1 MAEIWDQ
8 ARVQQYI
15 DDGVEESLNLDYKA
29 AGALAKTDSKRREVT
44 KDVSAM
50 ANSDGGNILY
60 GVTENGHLPGNI
72 DPVNRQA
79 ISKEWL
85 EHVIGNI
92 RPRIENLIIHS
103 VTIGNS
109 NPDVV
114 YIVQIPKSHTAHQA
128 TDKRYYKRHNF
139 ESVAM
144 DDYEIRDVM
153 NRLQHPRIELGF
165 KLQKCRK
172 NNVQPNDSYDLEI
185 TMENTGSVYARY
197 VIARIE
203 VPLRIVHELSKHGVS
218 SSRRCVEPEKVFT
231 FQCDNTIRDEVGIS
245 GPSPSI
251 SMGYGPKR
259 YEPLLPTLRFKTD
272 SIAVS
277 GFMSDAFARRSII
290 RWTTYADSAPSHSG
304 EVAISDVPIDD
315 GAGRIFCLRDRQS

>member
-128 TDKRYYKRHNF
+128 MDKRYYKRQQ
-139 ESVAM
+139 
-144 DDYEIRDVM
+144 
-153 NRLQHPRIELGF
+153 L
-165 KLQKCRK
+165 
-172 NNVQPNDSYDLEI
+172 
-185 TMENTGSVYARY
+185 
-197 VIARIE
+197 
-203 VPLRIVHELSKHGVS
+203 
-218 SSRRCVEPEKVFT
+218 
-231 FQCDNTIRDEVGIS
+231 
-245 GPSPSI
+245 
-251 SMGYGPKR
+251 
-259 YEPLLPTLRFKTD
+259 
-272 SIAVS
+272 
-277 GFMSDAFARRSII
+277 
-290 RWTTYADSAPSHSG
+290 
-304 EVAISDVPIDD
+304 
-315 GAGRIFCLRDRQS
+315 